1 VLVVDDQ
8 PASRGLTAIW
18 LTDAL
23 PTPVDVL
30 EAGTLA
36 EMRAIVAEHRPEVVV
51 LDQRLPDGQGLEG
64 ARELL
69 AADPD
74 AAVILLTGMADPALD
89 AEAER
94 AGLTDFMV
102 KHEIDGPM
110 LARAVRFALRSREDR
125 RRLRRSEARYR
136 SLVRAL
142 PETAT
147 FVVDADLRF
156 VMAGGDALLDAGH
169 DPDTIVGR
177 DAVTVL
183 AEGERTGLLEHYRAA
198 LAGEHRTIEF
208 TTASGRT
215 YRTSF
220 APLAFDGAGAAEAMA
235 VTRDITAQL
244 RQAAELQRAQAIAK
258 TGSWCWDVAGDALSW
273 SPELCRIYGLD
284 PSAPAPRFREFLH
297 DVVVGEGEPE
307 RVAGIIRE
315 AIAARRDADL
325 ECTIRHADGGVRILH
340 TRFRCLTRA
349 DGSLRRLEG
358 VSQDVTAQRE
368 AERALHGAQERLRA
382 AFDGAAAGF
391 VLMSPE
397 GEVLEVNE
405 AAARMTGRTTDEL
418 QGMTGFEL
426 LHPDDVAPAIQAMAD
441 AVAGGP
447 PQGRFERRLIRPDGE
462 AVHIVMATSL
472 IHDADGGPPTF
483 CLQIL
488 DIDEHV
494 RDRAERDEAKR
505 ALRVSEERFGVTF
518 DRAPIGMC
526 LAGIDGQL
534 TRVNQALAD
543 MAGTTRDALIAAPA
557 FSHVHPED
565 ADRVRRDFAAVT
577 ERDVVIEH
585 RIVRDDG
592 RIVWISVSATPVRDA
607 DGRPVHVVVQMQ
619 DVTERRQYEDRLQHL
634 VDHDPLTGLLNRRGF
649 EDVLDAHIA
658 HTHRYAAAGALLVI
672 DLDGF
677 KYINDTLGHSAGDE
691 LIGTCA
697 TALRRRLR
705 ESDVLA
711 RLGGDEF
718 AVLLPAA
725 SPEQAQVV
733 ADALVCAVREQAAG
747 FGGQHAANVT
757 ASIGVAIF
765 DGADR
770 TADAMLV
777 NADLAMYDAK
787 ESGKDRAAFYRS
799 DGFDQ
804 PRIKAQMDWLQRLD
818 RALEEDLFVL
828 YAQPIVD
835 LARGEVVQHEVLLRL
850 PDAHGDLIPPA
861 TFMPIAERFGTIAA
875 IDRWVVAHAI
885 RQMGEVRARGGR
897 LPLAVNV
904 SGLSAGEPEL
914 LALIEHEIAAA
925 GVDPADLVV
934 ELTETAAV
942 ADIPRARRFAE
953 ALRALGCRFALDD
966 FGAGFGSF
974 YYLKHLP
981 FDVLKIDGEFV
992 KHAAQNPTD
1001 RLVISAVTEIARGLG
1016 KRTVAEFVP
1025 DDPTI
1030 ALLLRHGVDFGQGYH
1045 LGRPR
1050 PLCELLATFEDLPVA

>member
-1 VLVVDDQ
+1 
-8 PASRGLTAIW
+8 
-18 LTDAL
+18 
-23 PTPVDVL
+23 
-30 EAGTLA
+30 
-36 EMRAIVAEHRPEVVV
+36 
-51 LDQRLPDGQGLEG
+51 
-64 ARELL
+64 
-69 AADPD
+69 
-74 AAVILLTGMADPALD
+74 
-89 AEAER
+89 
-94 AGLTDFMV
+94 
-102 KHEIDGPM
+102 
-110 LARAVRFALRSREDR
+110 
-125 RRLRRSEARYR
+125 
-136 SLVRAL
+136 
-142 PETAT
+142 
-147 FVVDADLRF
+147 
-156 VMAGGDALLDAGH
+156 
-169 DPDTIVGR
+169 
-177 DAVTVL
+177 
-183 AEGERTGLLEHYRAA
+183 
-198 LAGEHRTIEF
+198 
-208 TTASGRT
+208 
-215 YRTSF
+215 
-220 APLAFDGAGAAEAMA
+220 
-235 VTRDITAQL
+235 
-244 RQAAELQRAQAIAK
+244 
-258 TGSWCWDVAGDALSW
+258 
-273 SPELCRIYGLD
+273 
-284 PSAPAPRFREFLH
+284 
-297 DVVVGEGEPE
+297 
-307 RVAGIIRE
+307 
-315 AIAARRDADL
+315 
-325 ECTIRHADGGVRILH
+325 
-340 TRFRCLTRA
+340 
-349 DGSLRRLEG
+349 
-358 VSQDVTAQRE
+358 
-368 AERALHGAQERLRA
+368 
-382 AFDGAAAGF
+382 
-391 VLMSPE
+391 
-397 GEVLEVNE
+397 
-405 AAARMTGRTTDEL
+405 
-418 QGMTGFEL
+418 MTGFDL
-426 LHPDDVAPAIQAMAD
+426 LHPDDVAPAMQAMAE

-472 IHDADGGPPTF
+472 IRDADGGPPTF

-488 DIDEHV
+488 DIDQHV
-494 RDRAERDEAKR
+494 RDRAERDEAQR
-505 ALRVSEERFGVTF
+505 ALRVSEERFAVAF

-534 TRVNQALAD
+534 IRVNQALAD
-543 MAGTTRDALIAAPA
+543 MAGTTRDALMAAPA

-565 ADRVRRDFAAVT
+565 AERVRREFAAVS
-577 ERDVVIEH
+577 ERDVVLEH

-592 RIVWISVSATPVRDA
+592 HIVWISVSATPVRDA
-607 DGRPVHVVVQMQ
+607 DGRPIHVLVQMQ

-649 EDVLDAHIA
+649 EDALDAHLA
-658 HTHRYAAAGALLVI
+658 HTHRYGASGALLVI

-677 KYINDTLGHSAGDE
+677 KYINDTLGHTAGDE
-691 LIGTCA
+691 LIVTCA

-733 ADALVCAVREQAAG
+733 AGALVRAVREQAAG

-765 DGADR
+765 DGAGR

-835 LARGEVVQHEVLLRL
+835 LARREVVQHEVLLRL
-850 PDAHGDLIPPA
+850 PDEHGDLIPPA
-861 TFMPIAERFGTIAA
+861 TFLPIAERFGTIAS

-953 ALRALGCRFALDD
+953 ALRDLGCRFALDD

-1030 ALLLRHGVDFGQGYH
+1030 DLLLRHGVDFGQGYH
-1045 LGRPR
+1045 LGIPR
-1050 PLCELLATFEDLPVA
+1050 PLCDLLATFDDLPVA